1 MTVKLKQI
9 ASGINV
15 QPLVW
20 ALQANP
26 QLWNEKTTRTQDPTS
41 PHHGLDDIWVR
52 YAADGVDGSQPHDSV
67 WHECADVLGIKP
79 MVMQLFNAVGGTRLG
94 GVLITRI
101 PAGKECKPHKDPG
114 WHARFYEKYAIQVA
128 SAPGQRFCFND
139 VSFESKPG
147 DVYWFDNAYEHWV
160 PNPTAYDRI
169 TLIVC
174 INKE

>member
-1 MTVKLKQI
+1 MSDKLKQI

-15 QPLVW
+15 APLLW

-26 QLWNEKTTRTQDPTS
+26 QLWNENTSRTQDPSS
-41 PHHGLDDIWVR
+41 PHNGLDDIWVR
-52 YAADGVDGSQPHDSV
+52 YGKPDQDPCKPHDSV
-67 WHECADVLGIKP
+67 WYPSADLLGIKG
-79 MVMQLFNAVGGTRLG
+79 MVMQLFAAVGGTRLG

-128 SAPGQRFCFND
+128 SAPGQKFCFDD
-139 VSFESKPG
+139 VEFESKPG
-147 DVYWFDNAYEHWV
+147 DVYWFDNAFTHWV
-160 PNPTAYDRI
+160 PNPTAYERI
-169 TLIVC
+169 TVIVC

>member
-1 MTVKLKQI
+1 MNKIKHI

-15 QPLVW
+15 APLLW

-26 QLWNEKTTRTQDPTS
+26 QLWNENTLRTKDPAS

-52 YAADGVDGSQPHDSV
+52 YAANGIDGSQPHDSV
-67 WHECADVLGIKP
+67 WHGCADLLPIKN
-79 MVMQLFNAVGGTRLG
+79 MVMQLFTAVGGTRLG

-101 PAGKECKPHKDPG
+101 PAGKECKPHTDPG
-114 WHARFYEKYAIQVA
+114 WHARFYEKYAIQIQ
-128 SAPGQRFCFND
+128 SAPKQKFCFD
-139 VSFESKPG
+139 GEELEPMPG
-147 DVYWFDNAYEHWV
+147 DVYWFDNAHTHWV
-160 PNPTAYDRI
+160 TNPTAYDRI